1 MASVISDELPTAFDV
16 ACSERLERFMEEAS
30 PLETADE
37 QLKRQQ
43 ILVALAAIF
52 QDWVRSVC
60 LSKGLTADVADRAGG
75 QVYTSGSY
83 RLGINE
89 KGMDIDTICVA
100 PRHVTREDFFDSL
113 KVILEDHDSVENLSS
128 IESAVV
134 PIITFD
140 FDSVNID
147 LLFASL
153 PVDAVPRDF
162 DINDDNV
169 LRGADVGS
177 EKSLNGPRATN
188 MIERLVP
195 SFDSFIRVLR
205 CVRLWAKRR
214 GLYSNKM
221 GYFGGINCN
230 ILTAFVCQ
238 LYPRAAP
245 SLLLERFFF
254 ILRDWKW
261 PTVSRAGSAT
271 TAAQAALPSSEAA
284 PQRMRFREQPIMLTP
299 PYDAGLG
306 LEVWDPQN
314 GNNRFH
320 SMPILTPAYPSMNS
334 SMSVSRGTLEVIRA
348 EMSIAHDK
356 VHASSFSCVGTPPTQ
371 TARPARQMRAILE
384 TRRGDGWA
392 DLFEPTDFVVAHQKY
407 IACEIYVSDFPN
419 KQAQAEALRA
429 WSGCACPCA
438 CVCASLL
445 RYRFAPPC
453 LIRAL

>member
-43 ILVALAAIF
+43 ILAALAAIF

-188 MIERLVP
+188 LLV
-195 SFDSFIRVLR
+195 I
-205 CVRLWAKRR
+205 
-214 GLYSNKM
+214 
-221 GYFGGINCN
+221 
-230 ILTAFVCQ
+230 
-238 LYPRAAP
+238 
-245 SLLLERFFF
+245 
-254 ILRDWKW
+254 
-261 PTVSRAGSAT
+261 
-271 TAAQAALPSSEAA
+271 
-284 PQRMRFREQPIMLTP
+284 
-299 PYDAGLG
+299 
-306 LEVWDPQN
+306 
-314 GNNRFH
+314 
-320 SMPILTPAYPSMNS
+320 
-334 SMSVSRGTLEVIRA
+334 
-348 EMSIAHDK
+348 
-356 VHASSFSCVGTPPTQ
+356 
-371 TARPARQMRAILE
+371 
-384 TRRGDGWA
+384 
-392 DLFEPTDFVVAHQKY
+392 
-407 IACEIYVSDFPN
+407 
-419 KQAQAEALRA
+419 
-429 WSGCACPCA
+429 
-438 CVCASLL
+438 
-445 RYRFAPPC
+445 
-453 LIRAL
+453 